1 MKRIIL
7 SAAMLLCAIAATAA
21 PAGAA
26 DECRGLQVCIS
37 VPGPWVVVP
46 VQGGFDRTAA
56 LYLLACPG
64 GRGVVGGTDAVVSDR
79 ALDVTFSGQLGS
91 PVSPGVTTSR
101 SALFSALYAGTTQKA
116 TSFRPFLGCIPTSG
130 GGGRSTTSVTFK
142 PGHPVTLRA
151 KTLKLAPGRVQT
163 IVRACPGREHLVGS
177 WHAVAFRTKTA
188 PAATLL
194 SVVTAKR
201 TVANGRVTI
210 RTTTTDALPDNVKAE
225 LQVGLAC
232 ARS

>member
-1 MKRIIL
+1 VKRIAL
-7 SAAMLLCAIAATAA
+7 CASTLLCAVAAAAA

-26 DECRGLQVCIS
+26 SECRGLQVCIS

-46 VQGGFDRTAA
+46 AQSGFERTPA

-64 GRGVVGGTDAVVSDR
+64 GRGIVGGTDAEVSDR
-79 ALDVTFSGQLGS
+79 ALDVSFSGQLGS
-91 PVSPGVTTSR
+91 PVAPGVTTSR
-101 SALFSALYAGTTQKA
+101 SALFSALYAGRTRKA

-151 KTLKLAPGRVQT
+151 RTVKLAPGRVQT
-163 IVRACPGREHLVGS
+163 VVRACPRGEHLVSS

-201 TVANGRVTI
+201 SVANGRVMV

-232 ARS
+232 TRS